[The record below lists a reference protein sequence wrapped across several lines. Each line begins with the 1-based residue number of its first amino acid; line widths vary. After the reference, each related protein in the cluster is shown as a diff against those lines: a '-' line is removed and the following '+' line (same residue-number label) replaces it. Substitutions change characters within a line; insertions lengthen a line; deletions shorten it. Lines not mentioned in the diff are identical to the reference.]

1 MAKKDSFVN
10 MVVTLFVITAI
21 PAVLLG
27 FVYKFTKEPIEQ
39 AKKIKLSN
47 SIDLV
52 VPGASTAEINQFS
65 VMPETGKDSLTFYE
79 VVSENKII
87 GTAVQ
92 TYSDNAFGGRITI
105 MVGFKPDGTIIDN
118 DVLEHSETPGLGDK
132 ASKSKSDW
140 NSQFKDKNPKEF
152 NINLKKDGG
161 EVDAITAATISS
173 RAYIDALQRAYDAFI
188 KYYTNSSD
196 IEESLTIEEIDE
208 QIEQK
213 TELETNDTEKG
224 GVE

>member
-39 AKKIKLSN
+39 AKKLKLSN
-47 SIDLV
+47 SINLV
-52 VPGASTAEINQFS
+52 VPGASTAEIKEFN
-65 VMPETGKDSLTFYE
+65 VMPETGKDSLTFFE
-79 VVSENKII
+79 VVSNNEII

-92 TYSDNAFGGRITI
+92 TYSDNAFGGRIVV
-105 MVGFKPDGTIIDN
+105 MVGLKPDGTIIDN

-132 ASKSKSDW
+132 ASKSKSNW
-140 NSQFKDKNPKEF
+140 NSQFNDKNPKVF

-173 RAYIDALQRAYDAFI
+173 LAYVDALQRAYEAFI
-188 KYYTNSSD
+188 KYYNSSD
-196 IEESLTIEEIDE
+196 IEESKVIEEIDE
-208 QIEQK
+208 Q
-213 TELETNDTEKG
+213 TELETNETEKG
-224 GVE
+224 EVE

>member
-47 SIDLV
+47 SINLV

-213 TELETNDTEKG
+213 TELAEKG

>member
-213 TELETNDTEKG
+213 TELAEKG

>member
-47 SIDLV
+47 SINLV

-140 NSQFKDKNPKEF
+140 NSQFKDKNPKEY

-213 TELETNDTEKG
+213 TELAEKG

>member
-213 TELETNDTEKG
+213 TEL
-224 GVE
+224 